1 MAEKIFDE
9 FGMTFD
15 ILLVPGE
22 KGVYD
27 VTVEGDRI
35 YSKHETGRR
44 AIPEIYESET
54 RSDAETQIDDFVT
67 DYGDTSSTKR
77 SRRRSAST
85 SSAAPH
91 K

>member
-9 FGMTFD
+9 FVMTFD

-35 YSKHETGRR
+35 YSKHETGRH
-44 AIPEIYESET
+44 AEYEEV
-54 RSDAETQIDDFVT
+54 AEKIREHV
-67 DYGDTSSTKR
+67 
-77 SRRRSAST
+77 
-85 SSAAPH
+85 
-91 K
+91 

>member
-27 VTVEGDRI
+27 VTVEGDHI
-35 YSKHETGRR
+35 YSKHETGRH
-44 AIPEIYESET
+44 AEYEEV
-54 RSDAETQIDDFVT
+54 AEKIREHV
-67 DYGDTSSTKR
+67 
-77 SRRRSAST
+77 
-85 SSAAPH
+85 
-91 K
+91 